1 MSVKANQGM
10 SGQSRHVRS
19 VEACQV
25 SQGVSGQSGHV
36 SRGESADLLTSSVG
50 GGVDVGW
57 WWGMLV
63 SVVLVL
69 VLEVAVGGG
78 GGGGGGDGIRCGAGG
93 GVNCGATVL
102 VVFFVS
108 VLGVGVFV
116 SVFCVNYYGGP

>member
-78 GGGGGGDGIRCGAGG
+78 GGGGDGIRCGAGG